1 MEITS
6 LVFSPNGEIIVSGT
20 EGGKVQMWHVET
32 GIELYTFL
40 EGEWFEEAKK
50 KKDGNISNIRTTRP
64 IMGLVFSPDRE
75 MLAVSTLGK
84 TRFFK
89 CEDQTQ
95 IEDIK
100 VKNSYTAFSPD
111 DTLLIHGLTAGK
123 IEVWDLTTREKL
135 TSLDGHR
142 NGLFQLKFSPDG
154 KTMASIGGEGTILVW
169 DWDGIQKSSP
179 EKKDPLKQFKD
190 KLTSITL
197 ASSERELF
205 AQIAEYGKNPTDKE
219 GYVSMLNQIIQDMSN
234 KLSVRLNATLVLAE
248 FYRENGMT
256 EKAEELI
263 QKTGFV
269 TEDAWMVLGPY
280 DNAGGIGYDTA
291 YIPEDITEIDLK
303 AEYNGLNGTVSWQT
317 CTDDTLNG
325 YIHLGKDVNWCVAYA
340 YVTIISP
347 DERKVQFRFDSDD
360 QGKVLLN
367 GTEVLTN
374 PNSYSAEIDRYT
386 VPVMLKQG
394 KNSILVKVCQEEGG
408 WGFYLRITDEDG
420 QPFDDLI
427 INRNV
432 QN

>member
-1 MEITS
+1 
-6 LVFSPNGEIIVSGT
+6 
-20 EGGKVQMWHVET
+20 MWHVET
-32 GIELYTFL
+32 GIELCTLL

-50 KKDGNISNIRTTRP
+50 KKDGNIFNIRTKKP
-64 IMGLVFSPDRE
+64 IRGLVFSPDRV
-75 MLAVSTLGK
+75 MLAVSTFGK

-100 VKNSYTAFSPD
+100 VKNCDTLAFSHD
-111 DTLLIHGLTAGK
+111 GKLLINERFGGN
-123 IEVWDLTTREKL
+123 IELWDLPTGEKL
-135 TSLDGHR
+135 TTLEGHES
-142 NGLFQLKFSPDG
+142 GLSQLTISPDG

-169 DWDGIQKSSP
+169 DWDGIRKSST

-205 AQIAEYGKNPTDKE
+205 AQIAEYGKNPKDKE
-219 GYVSMLNQIIQDMSN
+219 GYVSMLNQVIQDMSN

-280 DNAGGIGYDTA
+280 DNADGIGYDTA
-291 YIPEDITEIDLK
+291 YIPEDITEIDLN
-303 AEYNGLNGTVSWQT
+303 AEYNGLNGTVSWQK
-317 CTDDTLNG
+317 CTDGTLNG
-325 YIHLGKDVNWCVAYA
+325 YIHLGKDVDWCAAYA
-340 YVTIISP
+340 YATIISP
-347 DERKVQFRFDSDD
+347 DERKVQFLFDSDD
-360 QGKVLLN
+360 QGKVWLN
-367 GTEVLTN
+367 GTEVFTN
-374 PNSYSAEIDRYT
+374 LNSYSAEIDRYT

-408 WGFYLRITDEDG
+408 WGFYLRITDQNG
-420 QPFDDLI
+420 QPYDDLK